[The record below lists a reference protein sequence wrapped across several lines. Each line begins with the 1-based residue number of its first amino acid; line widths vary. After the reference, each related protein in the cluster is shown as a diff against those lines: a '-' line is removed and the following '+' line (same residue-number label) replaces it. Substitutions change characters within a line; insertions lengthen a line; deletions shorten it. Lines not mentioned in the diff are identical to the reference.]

1 MNEKSYRLQ
10 LKDLLMV
17 FISGLELSD
26 RNTRCL
32 PSAQLAVD
40 WIMGEAGEMDDQ
52 VDKNKMV
59 VAKNLFKRYNFC
71 HLTYSENQRRHRKS
85 GVGRKLAQRNHEGQR
100 GDGQGK
106 VPHQG
111 KSLVSRTY
119 TGKNFLTFGHEI
131 IKQ

>member
-1 MNEKSYRLQ
+1 MKLSAVLFFPLTAQEFQNEYMIKCYRFQ

-40 WIMGEAGEMDDQ
+40 WIVGEAGEMDDQ

-59 VAKNLFKRYNFC
+59 VAKN
-71 HLTYSENQRRHRKS
+71 
-85 GVGRKLAQRNHEGQR
+85 
-100 GDGQGK
+100 
-106 VPHQG
+106 
-111 KSLVSRTY
+111 
-119 TGKNFLTFGHEI
+119 
-131 IKQ
+131 